1 MPKDTPPYNRY
12 PKLKLKYN
20 FENGGKLP
28 VRKEGE
34 SDSDYYARWTPED
47 YKLLNEQI
55 SEAQLNYGTLNQ
67 KFLDE
72 QSRVD
77 VVNKRALEL
86 ARELA
91 YNQDQWADKD
101 VVAGKG
107 LEFVWNEDTE
117 KNELRPRMISID
129 NPQDWEAIG
138 MEHINDP
145 NSFVNNLTT
154 TYPDPKDKY
163 LYDWDKEEYIL
174 DKEGNKQPVY
184 QRGMGCIGAMCGI
197 YNTAGATQVSD
208 FPTGFGKNVIKAGDP
223 IFKQMSNRFLDEDDY
238 AGMKAMGFVRT
249 DSPKEGSVMRIAEVP
264 GSPYSSHSMMVNKI
278 IQNIDSKGN
287 VTNKFDWNSRENV
300 IENPGSFSLGVR
312 ASKAPS
318 GAYKGRESYWDYV
331 GNTPQYEKEATIANE
346 ELKRLQAL
354 QSSSFRPTK
363 LDIINSTRTGPKE
376 ANFEFVKGTPYV
388 PKTRKEKKEFA
399 NVTYPL
405 PYTINN
411 RNGGSLAPIINTAD
425 VTDNPTLLEKWK
437 QRRNKAK
444 MMNHVLAELQGY
456 GELPKGYNDEDWAN
470 YVDAYEKAIAN
481 AKNYQAYKQAKK
493 DVKGKG
499 KGKYKGSDGTRKF
512 LDDYKANNW
521 AQFDNQNVKEDF
533 PGQWQNE
540 FSILNPYRRGGYL
553 NKKYKYGGFS
563 R

>member
-55 SEAQLNYGTLNQ
+55 LKAELDYGTLNQ

-72 QSRVD
+72 QDRVD
-77 VVNKRALEL
+77 TVNQDALKL

-91 YNQDQWADKD
+91 YNQNQWADKN

-138 MEHINDP
+138 MEHVNDP
-145 NSFVNNLTT
+145 NSFVNNLTS
-154 TYPDPKDKY
+154 TYPDPKNKY

-223 IFKQMSNRFLDEDDY
+223 IFKQMSNKFLDADDY

-249 DSPKEGSVMRIAEVP
+249 DSPKEGSVMRIAEFP

-318 GAYKGRESYWDYV
+318 GAYHGRESYWDYV

-376 ANFEFVKGTPYV
+376 TNFEFVKGTPYV

-399 NVTYPL
+399 NIPAYVYPL
-405 PYTINN
+405 SYSINN
-411 RNGGSLAPIINTAD
+411 RNGGSLAPIIPTYYKSKGTPIYRD
-425 VTDNPTLLEKWK
+425 TTDAPPRMFDN
-437 QRRNKAK
+437 
-444 MMNHVLAELQGY
+444 G
-456 GELPKGYNDEDWAN
+456 G
-470 YVDAYEKAIAN
+470 
-481 AKNYQAYKQAKK
+481 KK
-493 DVKGKG
+493 DKRILPFFKNKYFLKETPVYKGKQNLFS
-499 KGKYKGSDGTRKF
+499 KTKSKINTKKYPLNKDQLETF
-512 LDDYKANNW
+512 LYRYNEFKHQYPDAPHY
-521 AQFDNQNVKEDF
+521 
-533 PGQWQNE
+533 E
-540 FSILNPYRRGGYL
+540 FSILNPYKRGGYL